1 MIAIGFQIR
10 YVQSQLNVKN
20 NIMLEYILKIQLSKL
35 IYWYCEKKK
44 SLKNNLSILRIMA
57 QRVYIVMF
65 TDVEREVAATTHWND
80 RSEISLRS

>member
-35 IYWYCEKKK
+35 IYWYCEEKK

-57 QRVYIVMF
+57 QRVYIDMF
-65 TDVEREVAATTHWND
+65 TDVEQEVAATTHWND

>member
-35 IYWYCEKKK
+35 IYWYCEKKT
-44 SLKNNLSILRIMA
+44 LSILRIMA
-57 QRVYIVMF
+57 QRVYIDMF
-65 TDVEREVAATTHWND
+65 TDVEQEVAATTHWND

>member
-20 NIMLEYILKIQLSKL
+20 DIMLEYILKIQLSKL
-35 IYWYCEKKK
+35 IYWYCEKK
-44 SLKNNLSILRIMA
+44 NLSILRIMA
-57 QRVYIVMF
+57 QRVYIDMF
-65 TDVEREVAATTHWND
+65 TDVEQEVAATTHWND